1 MKSFAAAPL
10 AAAALA
16 AAALA
21 TTTSCARA
29 GAALRTRADTAFVG
43 VAVGLQS
50 PERYVN
56 VYRGAQLA
64 LDDLNARRPEGAP
77 VLALR
82 RAPTEVRSHVE
93 LASAFVADSSVV
105 AVVGHTESEPTL
117 DAAAIYEDRARG
129 GRRAMAAVSPTANGT
144 MVTRVN
150 DWVFRVCPVVT
161 RQAEALARYA
171 ADSLHL
177 ARVAVVYRNDASGK
191 DFARAFA
198 AEFARLG
205 GEVVERD
212 PFVEDFPEFE
222 AFAIRMTRRGV
233 HGVVVSGNAPD
244 ARRLIRA
251 LRAAGGRQAILAT
264 NPPAAADT
272 AAVRDFAGAR
282 YVSLFAPRT
291 HASVAADS
299 AAVRFT
305 AAFARA
311 NGAAPDHWGA
321 LAYDAATL
329 IGRAVQEVG
338 PDRTRVRDWIAA
350 TGTARAA
357 HEGVTGRI
365 AFDAA
370 GDPVAKQVLVREVT
384 R

>member
-1 MKSFAAAPL
+1 
-10 AAAALA
+10 
-16 AAALA
+16 
-21 TTTSCARA
+21 
-29 GAALRTRADTAFVG
+29 
-43 VAVGLQS
+43 
-50 PERYVN
+50 
-56 VYRGAQLA
+56 
-64 LDDLNARRPEGAP
+64 
-77 VLALR
+77 
-82 RAPTEVRSHVE
+82 
-93 LASAFVADSSVV
+93 
-105 AVVGHTESEPTL
+105 
-117 DAAAIYEDRARG
+117 
-129 GRRAMAAVSPTANGT
+129 

-161 RQAEALARYA
+161 RQAEALARDA
-171 ADSLHL
+171 AHSLPL
-177 ARVAVVYRNDASGK
+177 ARGAVVYRNDASGK
-191 DFARAFA
+191 D
-198 AEFARLG
+198 
-205 GEVVERD
+205 
-212 PFVEDFPEFE
+212 
-222 AFAIRMTRRGV
+222 FAIRMTRRGV